1 MANALT
7 RWPRTEG
14 LFQTRSMDRLFNE
27 ALRDWFGQWASP
39 EEVGDQIWHP
49 TVDIKETD
57 EELTLMVDL
66 PGLEKKDVQLSLEN
80 NVLTIKGERRFEHE
94 EKENFY
100 RLERAY
106 GVFSRTFTLPR
117 NVKADAVDASFKNG
131 VLTVSLPKVEEA
143 RPKQI
148 EIK

>member
-39 EEVGDQIWHP
+39 EDMGDQVWHP
-49 TVDIKETD
+49 SVDIKETD
-57 EELTLMVDL
+57 NELTLIVDL
-66 PGLEKKDVQLSLEN
+66 PGLEKKDVQLSLDN

-94 EKENFY
+94 EKENY
-100 RLERAY
+100 HRLERAY
-106 GVFSRTFTLPR
+106 GMFSRTFTLPR
-117 NVKADAVDASFKNG
+117 NVKADAVNASFKSG
-131 VLTVSLPKVEEA
+131 VLKIDLPKIEEA

>member
-1 MANALT
+1 MKTSLT

-14 LFQTRSMDRLFNE
+14 LFQTRAMDRLFNE
-27 ALRDWFGQWASP
+27 ALRDWFGQWGTP
-39 EEVGDQIWHP
+39 EEMGDQLWHP
-49 TVDIKETD
+49 SVDIKETD
-57 EELTLMVDL
+57 DKLTLMVDL

-80 NVLTIKGERRFEHE
+80 NVLTIKGERKFEHE
-94 EKENFY
+94 EDENFY

-106 GVFSRTFTLPR
+106 GAFSRTFTLPR
-117 NVKADAVDASFKNG
+117 NVKSDAVVASFQHG
-131 VLTVSLPKVEEA
+131 VLTVDLPKVEAA